1 MAFDPNAPSQ
11 PGSGLY
17 GLSDDPEN
25 ARVVLVPVP
34 WDATTSYR
42 AGTAKGPAAIL
53 RASQQVDLL
62 DAETGKPYVAGI
74 AMLPENARFAQ
85 MNDDARAEAEGIIA
99 AGGVGNDDELKQA
112 ATRVNALS
120 EEVNG
125 LVYETVRAWIERG
138 KIVGL
143 VGGDHSS
150 PYGCIRAHAQRH
162 PNLGILHFDAHA
174 DLRHA
179 YEGFEHSHASIM
191 ENVTRRIP
199 EVARLVQVGVRDFCE
214 EELERIRSSK
224 GRIET
229 FFDVRIAKARM
240 QGRILET
247 FGRIVEALPRNVYVS
262 FDVDG
267 LDPALCP
274 HTGTPVAGGLS
285 LHEASALIGLVVD
298 SGRRIVGFD
307 LNEVA
312 PGPDEN
318 DEWDANVGARLL
330 YKLVGW
336 TLLSQGIGERP
347 GILG

>member
-11 PGSGLY
+11 PGAGIY
-17 GLSDDPEN
+17 GLSDDPES

-42 AGTAKGPAAIL
+42 SGTSKGPSAIL

-62 DAETGKPYVAGI
+62 DAETGKPYLAGI
-74 AMLPENARFAQ
+74 AMLPENARFAKL
-85 MNDDARAEAEGIIA
+85 NEEARAEAESVIA
-99 AGGVGNDDELKQA
+99 AGGAHGNDDLVK
-112 ATRVNALS
+112 ATSRVNELS

-125 LVYETVRAWIERG
+125 LVFETVRAWLERG

-143 VGGDHSS
+143 VGGDHAS
-150 PYGCIRAHAQRH
+150 PFGSIQAHAQRH
-162 PNLGILHFDAHA
+162 PDLGILHFDAHA
-174 DLRHA
+174 DLRRA

-199 EVARLVQVGVRDFCE
+199 EVARLVQIGIRDFCE
-214 EELERIRSSK
+214 EELERIRKSK

-247 FGRIVEALPRNVYVS
+247 FGQVVEALPKNVYVS

-267 LDPALCP
+267 LDPSLCP

-285 LHEASALIGLVVD
+285 LHEASMLIGMVVD

-312 PGPDEN
+312 PSPDES

-330 YKLVGW
+330 YKLIGW

-347 GILG
+347 GIV

>member
-11 PGSGLY
+11 PGSGVY
-17 GLSDDPEN
+17 GLSDDPES

-42 AGTAKGPAAIL
+42 AGTSKGPAAIA
-53 RASQQVDLL
+53 RASLQVDLL
-62 DAETGKPYVAGI
+62 DSETGKPYLAGI

-85 MNDDARAEAEGIIA
+85 MNEEARALAEGIIQ
-99 AGGVGNDDELKQA
+99 AGGAGDDDALKENA
-112 ATRVNALS
+112 ARVNALS

-125 LVYETVRAWIERG
+125 LVYETVRAWLDRG

-150 PYGCIRAHAQRH
+150 PFGAIQACAQRH
-162 PNLGILHFDAHA
+162 PDLGILHFDAHA

-199 EVARLVQVGVRDFCE
+199 EVARLVQVGIRDFCE
-214 EELERIRSSK
+214 EELDRIRKSK

-229 FFDVRIAKARM
+229 FFDVRIARARM
-240 QGRILET
+240 QGRILDT
-247 FGRIVEALPRNVYVS
+247 FAQVVEALPKTVYVS

-285 LHEASALIGLVVD
+285 LHEASALVGMVVE
-298 SGRRIVGFD
+298 SGRKIVGFD

-318 DEWDANVGARLL
+318 DEWDANVGARVL
-330 YKLVGW
+330 YKLIGW

-347 GILG
+347 GIV

>member
-1 MAFDPNAPSQ
+1 MTFDPNAPSQ
-11 PGSGLY
+11 PGAGIY
-17 GLSDDPEN
+17 GLTDDPDS

-34 WDATTSYR
+34 WDATTSYG
-42 AGTAKGPAAIL
+42 AGTAKAPSAIL
-53 RASQQVDLL
+53 HASQQVDLL
-62 DAETGKPYVAGI
+62 DAETGKPYLAGI
-74 AMLPENARFAQ
+74 MMLPENARFGG
-85 MNDDARAEAEGIIA
+85 MNDEARAVAEPIIA
-99 AGGVGNDDELKQA
+99 AGGVGTHSELEESA
-112 ATRVNALS
+112 ARVNALS
-120 EEVNG
+120 DEVNG
-125 LVYETVRAWIERG
+125 LVHETVRAWLDRE

-150 PYGCIRAHAQRH
+150 PYGSILAHAEKF
-162 PNLGILHFDAHA
+162 PGLGILHFDAHA

-191 ENVTRRIP
+191 ENVLRRIP
-199 EVARLVQVGVRDFCE
+199 DVARIVQVGIRDFCE
-214 EELERIRSSK
+214 DELERIRSSK

-229 FFDVRIAKARM
+229 FFDVRIARVRL
-240 QGRILET
+240 QGRILDV
-247 FGRIVEALPRNVYVS
+247 FAQIVEALPKEVYVS

-274 HTGTPVAGGLS
+274 HTGTPVPGGLT
-285 LHEASALIGLVVD
+285 LHEASALVGMVVG

-312 PGPDEN
+312 PGPVG

-330 YKLVGW
+330 YKLIGW

-347 GILG
+347 GIV

>member
-1 MAFDPNAPSQ
+1 
-11 PGSGLY
+11 
-17 GLSDDPEN
+17 
-25 ARVVLVPVP
+25 
-34 WDATTSYR
+34 
-42 AGTAKGPAAIL
+42 
-53 RASQQVDLL
+53 
-62 DAETGKPYVAGI
+62 
-74 AMLPENARFAQ
+74 MLPENARFAQ
-85 MNDDARAEAEGIIA
+85 MNEEARAIAEAVIA
-99 AGGVGNDDELKQA
+99 AGGVGGNDELRQA
-112 ATRVNALS
+112 AARVNALS

-125 LVYETVRAWIERG
+125 LVFETVRAWLERG

-143 VGGDHSS
+143 VGGDHAS
-150 PYGCIRAHAQRH
+150 PFGSIQAHAQRH
-162 PNLGILHFDAHA
+162 PDLGILHFDAHA

-191 ENVTRRIP
+191 ENVMRRMP
-199 EVARLVQVGVRDFCE
+199 EVARLVQVGIRDFCE
-214 EELERIRSSK
+214 EELERIRKSK
-224 GRIET
+224 GRIDT

-247 FGRIVEALPRNVYVS
+247 FGQVVEALPKNVYVS

-267 LDPALCP
+267 LDPSLCP

-285 LHEASALIGLVVD
+285 LHEASMLIGMVVE

-312 PGPDEN
+312 PGPDES

-330 YKLVGW
+330 YKLAGW

-347 GILG
+347 GIV